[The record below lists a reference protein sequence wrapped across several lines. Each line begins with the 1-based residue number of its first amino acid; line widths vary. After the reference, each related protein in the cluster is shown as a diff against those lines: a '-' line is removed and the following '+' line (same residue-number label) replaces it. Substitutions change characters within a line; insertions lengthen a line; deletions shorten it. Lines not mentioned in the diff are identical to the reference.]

1 MNPSKSQSLELR
13 VIDGCTT
20 IEPETPLQSIALTF
34 SGGGFRAASFSL
46 GVLSYLHRIP
56 FQNKSLLQKVRFI
69 TSTSGGSITNAG
81 YVSSLYTN
89 PQHSFP
95 SFYQELR
102 EKMEGEQLLQEAFGI
117 LRDKRNWTESGE
129 FLDEKGSKIIIKK
142 KRNLIN
148 AFAKAYDKMLFD
160 HVTLGE
166 IADANHEKVKPHLE
180 KVCFNTTEFNNGIN
194 FYFQINA
201 HRHHVL
207 RNGNGYLKFS
217 NNNTAGRLKLSDV
230 VAASSCFPSGFEPIL
245 YPNDFV
251 HAGNTNVNEM
261 LEGLEYEHNNP
272 LDIATV
278 KNKTFALMDG
288 GICDNMGLRAVQMED
303 SRRLSGKAGN
313 RKTEHHPFDLILSCD
328 VSSYFNDPYQEPNS
342 SSGNVLRF
350 LTIQRLINICKYSNV
365 LLLACIAS
373 ILLNLAPIAGYLLLI
388 PSFILSMLYWTGY
401 AKLKKAKKGNK
412 GSMAV
417 AFRYLDYFL
426 RLPLNKLVPMVNERL
441 KSSLMLVSDL
451 FLKQIRRGQY
461 EHLLSKPIMKNRALV
476 CLIYEFSS
484 AHAARRLK
492 NLEDVD
498 ADWWN
503 GMKPELMPSKAVQQ
517 LVDEARTM
525 GTTLWFDEEQKE
537 KKDKVIAAGQLT
549 ACYNLIKHICRL
561 ESLHERYKLDTDLQE
576 LKQGLLND
584 WKRFQQNPCFMID
597 NLNA

>member
-1 MNPSKSQSLELR
+1 
-13 VIDGCTT
+13 
-20 IEPETPLQSIALTF
+20 
-34 SGGGFRAASFSL
+34 
-46 GVLSYLHRIP
+46 
-56 FQNKSLLQKVRFI
+56 
-69 TSTSGGSITNAG
+69 
-81 YVSSLYTN
+81 
-89 PQHSFP
+89 
-95 SFYQELR
+95 
-102 EKMEGEQLLQEAFGI
+102 MEGEQLLQEAFGI
-117 LRDKRNWTESGE
+117 LRDKKSWTESGE
-129 FLDEKGSKIIIKK
+129 YLDEKGNKTIIKK

-148 AFAKAYDKMLFD
+148 AFAKAYDKIFFD
-160 HVTLGE
+160 HLTLGG
-166 IADANHEKVKPHLE
+166 IADANHEKIKPHLE
-180 KVCFNTTEFNNGIN
+180 KICFNTTEFNNGIN
-194 FYFQINA
+194 FYFQINM

-217 NNNTAGRLKLSDV
+217 NNHTAGRIKLSDV

-251 HAGNTNVNEM
+251 HEGNTNVNEM

-272 LDIATV
+272 LEIDAV

-303 SRRLSGKAGN
+303 SRRLNGKAGN
-313 RKTEHHPFDLILSCD
+313 KKTEHHPFDLILSCD
-328 VSSYFNDPYQEPNS
+328 VSSYFNDPYQEANGS
-342 SSGNVLRF
+342 TGKLLRL
-350 LTIQRLINICKYSNV
+350 LTIQRLIDICKYSNI

-373 ILLNLAPIAGYLLLI
+373 VVLNIAPIAGYLLLI
-388 PSFILSMLYWTGY
+388 PSFALSLLYWTGY
-401 AKLKKAKKGNK
+401 VKLKKAKKENK

-426 RLPLNKLVPMVNERL
+426 RLPLNKLAPMVNERL

-498 ADWWN
+498 ADWWHS
-503 GMKPELMPSKAVQQ
+503 MKPELMPSKAVQE

-561 ESLHERYKLDTDLQE
+561 ESLHERYKQDASLQE
-576 LKQGLLND
+576 LKQGLLTD

-597 NLNA
+597 NLTA

>member
-1 MNPSKSQSLELR
+1 MSASTSRPREIK
-13 VIDGCTT
+13 VIDGYTPL
-20 IEPETPLQSIALTF
+20 EPEIPLQSIALTF

-46 GVLSYLHRIP
+46 GVLSYLHRIQ
-56 FQNKSLLQKVRFI
+56 FKNNSLLQKVRFI

-81 YVSSLYTN
+81 YVCSLYTN
-89 PQHSFP
+89 PHHSFP
-95 SFYQELR
+95 DFYQQLR
-102 EKMEGEQLLQEAFGI
+102 GKMEGEQLLQEAFSI
-117 LRDKRNWTESGE
+117 LRDKKSWTESGI
-129 FLDEKGSKIIIKK
+129 LTDEKGNRTIIHK

-148 AFAKAYDKMLFD
+148 AFAKAYDKMLFN
-160 HVTLGE
+160 HITLGE

-217 NNNTAGRLKLSDV
+217 DSKTAERLKLSDV

-251 HAGNTNVNEM
+251 HEKNTNLNEM
-261 LEGLEYEHNNP
+261 LQGLDYQHNNP
-272 LDIATV
+272 LDLADV

-288 GICDNMGLRAVQMED
+288 GICDNMGLRSVQMED
-303 SRRLSGKAGN
+303 NRRLNGKNSRNDADN
-313 RKTEHHPFDLILSCD
+313 HPFDLILSCD
-328 VSSYFNDPYQEPNS
+328 VSSYFNDPYQEKN
-342 SSGNVLRF
+342 GGTGKILQL
-350 LTIQRLINICKYSNV
+350 LTIQRLINVCKYSNIIF
-365 LLLACIAS
+365 LASIAS
-373 ILLNLAPIAGYLLLI
+373 IALNMAPIAGYLLLI
-388 PSFILSMLYWTGY
+388 PSLTLSVLYWAGY
-401 AKLKKAKKGNK
+401 SRLKKAQRNNK
-412 GSMAV
+412 GSMNV
-417 AFRYLDYFL
+417 AFRYLDFFL

-476 CLIYEFSS
+476 CLIYEFST
-484 AHAARRLK
+484 AHEERRIK
-492 NLEDVD
+492 NLEDTD
-498 ADWWN
+498 AGWWPA
-503 GMKPELMPSKAVQQ
+503 MKPTLMPSPALQE
-517 LVDEARTM
+517 LVDAARSM

-561 ESLHERYKLDTDLQE
+561 EALHERYKQDEDLQA
-576 LKQGLLND
+576 LKEALLLD
-584 WKRFQQNPCFMID
+584 WTRFQLNPSFMVKQ
-597 NLNA
+597 LSA

>member
-1 MNPSKSQSLELR
+1 MDPLINPPRELR
-13 VIDGCTT
+13 VIDGCTP

-69 TSTSGGSITNAG
+69 TSTSGGSITNAS
-81 YVSSLYTN
+81 YVCSLYTN

-95 SFYQELR
+95 EFYQELR
-102 EKMEGEQLLQEAFGI
+102 TEMEGEKLLQEAFGI
-117 LRDKRNWTESGE
+117 LRDKKAWTESGV
-129 FLDEKGSKIIIKK
+129 LTDPLGNKTTIHKK
-142 KRNLIN
+142 QNLIN
-148 AFAKAYDKMLFD
+148 AFAKAYDKMLFKQ
-160 HVTLGE
+160 VTLGQ
-166 IADANHEKVKPHLE
+166 IADANHEKIKPHLE

-201 HRHHVL
+201 HQHHVL
-207 RNGNGYLKFS
+207 RNGNGYLKFKG
-217 NNNTAGRLKLSDV
+217 NNSANRLKLSDV

-251 HAGNTNVNEM
+251 HEQNNNVNEL
-261 LEGLEYEHNNP
+261 LEGLEYQHNNP
-272 LDIATV
+272 LDLEQV
-278 KNKTFALMDG
+278 NQKTFALMDG

-303 SRRLSGKAGN
+303 SRRLNSKPGTKQVN
-313 RKTEHHPFDLILSCD
+313 NHPFDLILSCD
-328 VSSYFNDPYQEPNS
+328 VSSYFNDPYQEKNG
-342 SSGNVLRF
+342 GNGSITKL
-350 LTIQRLINICKYSNV
+350 LTIQLLINVCKYANIV
-365 LLLACIAS
+365 LLLCIAS
-373 ILLNLAPIAGYLLLI
+373 VMLNIAPIAGYLLLI
-388 PSFILSMLYWTGY
+388 PSLTLSLIYWTGY
-401 AKLKKAKKGNK
+401 VKLKKAIKRNT

-426 RLPLNKLVPMVNERL
+426 RLPLNKLIPMVNERM

-461 EHLLSKPIMKNRALV
+461 EHLLSKPVMKNRALV

-484 AHAARRLK
+484 AHETRRLK
-492 NLEDVD
+492 NLEEVD
-498 ADWWN
+498 AGWWKN
-503 GMKPELMPSKAVQQ
+503 MKPVLMPSKAMQQ

-525 GTTLWFDEEQKE
+525 GTTLWFDKEEKD
-537 KKDKVIAAGQLT
+537 KRDKVIAAGQLT

-561 ESLHERYKLDTDLQE
+561 ETLHERYKKDEALQE

-584 WKRFQQNPCFMID
+584 WLRFQLDPRFMID
-597 NLNA
+597 NLTA

>member
-1 MNPSKSQSLELR
+1 MNPSTSEPRELR

-56 FQNKSLLQKVRFI
+56 FKNKSLLQKVRFI

-81 YVSSLYTN
+81 YVCSLYTN
-89 PQHSFP
+89 PQHDFP
-95 SFYQELR
+95 GFYQQLR

-117 LRDKRNWTESGE
+117 LRDKNLWTESGE
-129 FLDEKGSKIIIKK
+129 LTDEKGNKTIIRK

-148 AFAKAYDKMLFD
+148 AFAKAYDKLLFN

-166 IADANHEKVKPHLE
+166 IADANHEKNKPHLE

-194 FYFQINA
+194 FYFQVNA

-217 NNNTAGRLKLSDV
+217 NNYTAGRLKLSDV

-251 HAGNTNVNEM
+251 HERNSNVNEM
-261 LEGLEYEHNNP
+261 LEGLEYQHNNP
-272 LDIATV
+272 LELAEV

-303 SRRLSGKAGN
+303 SRRLNSRLSEKPSGQ
-313 RKTEHHPFDLILSCD
+313 HPFDLILSCD
-328 VSSYFNDPYQEPNS
+328 VSSYFNEPYQEKN
-342 SSGNVLRF
+342 GNTGKVLKL
-350 LTIQRLINICKYSNV
+350 LTIQRLINVCKYSNI

-373 ILLNLAPIAGYLLLI
+373 IALNTAPIAGYLLLL
-388 PSFILSMLYWTGY
+388 PSLALSLLYWTGY
-401 AKLKKAKKGNK
+401 TKLKKAQKKNK

-426 RLPLNKLVPMVNERL
+426 RLPLSKLVPMVNERL

-484 AHAARRLK
+484 AHEARRLK

-498 ADWWN
+498 TGWWEK
-503 GMKPELMPSKAVQQ
+503 MKPELMPSSAMQA

-525 GTTLWFDEEQKE
+525 GTTLWFDEEQKG
-537 KKDKVIAAGQLT
+537 KRDKVIASGQLT

-561 ESLHERYKLDTDLQE
+561 ETLHERYKQDADLQE
-576 LKQGLLND
+576 LKQGLLKD
-584 WKRFQQNPCFMID
+584 WKRFQQSPCFMID
-597 NLNA
+597 NLTA

>member
-1 MNPSKSQSLELR
+1 MNPSTSQPLELR

-117 LRDKRNWTESGE
+117 LRDKKNWTDSGE
-129 FLDEKGSKIIIKK
+129 FLDEKGSKVIIKK

-148 AFAKAYDKMLFD
+148 AFAKAYDKMLFH

-261 LEGLEYEHNNP
+261 LQGLEYEHNNP
-272 LDIATV
+272 LDIASV

-303 SRRLSGKAGN
+303 SRRLNGKAGN

-328 VSSYFNDPYQEPNS
+328 VSSYFNDPYQEPNG

-350 LTIQRLINICKYSNV
+350 LTIQRLINICKYSNI

-373 ILLNLAPIAGYLLLI
+373 ILLNIAPIAGYLLLI
-388 PSFILSMLYWTGY
+388 PSFILSLLYWTGY
-401 AKLKKAKKGNK
+401 AKLKKAQKENK

-426 RLPLNKLVPMVNERL
+426 RLPLNKLLPMVNERL

-484 AHAARRLK
+484 AHEVRRLK
-492 NLEDVD
+492 NLEDAD
-498 ADWWN
+498 AGWWDS
-503 GMKPELMPSKAVQQ
+503 MKPELMPSKAVQQ
-517 LVDEARTM
+517 LVDEARMM